1 MTAMICEELIKQQH
15 DLHTYIHTAVTT
27 LTESTGYAAH
37 RNGPDGDGVA
47 FHGVSEVR
55 HHAGADE
62 PVERLD
68 DVEQHVDGDQEEQ
81 RHPVPRVRP
90 RHPGHRRQRQRQRAR
105 RGGGLRHLQ
114 RNDSN

>member
-90 RHPGHRRQRQRQRAR
+90 RHPGHRRQRQRAR

>member
-1 MTAMICEELIKQQH
+1 MVQIVRIPPPDVDDGEDSH
-15 DLHTYIHTAVTT
+15 GPND
-27 LTESTGYAAH
+27 SDD

-90 RHPGHRRQRQRQRAR
+90 RHPGHRRQRQRAR